1 MKIKLLLLA
10 ISNIFMLNIVHLF
23 DLLGMKRTVKIIVDK
38 ATQNT
43 NYIESIIGG
52 NNNE

>member
-1 MKIKLLLLA
+1 MKVKLILLA
-10 ISNIFMLNIVHLF
+10 ISNIFMLNIAHLL
-23 DLLGMKRTVKIIVDK
+23 DLLGMKSLVKNIVDK

>member
-1 MKIKLLLLA
+1 MKIKLLLLG
-10 ISNIFMLNIVHLF
+10 ISNIFMLNIAYLF
-23 DLLGMKRTVKIIVDK
+23 DLLGMKSIVKIIVDK

-52 NNNE
+52 IK

>member
-1 MKIKLLLLA
+1 MKIKLLLLS
-10 ISNIFMLNIVHLF
+10 ISNIFMLNIAHLL
-23 DLLGMKRTVKIIVDK
+23 DLLGMKRTVKIIVNK
-38 ATQNT
+38 AIQNT

>member
-1 MKIKLLLLA
+1 MKTKLILLA
-10 ISNIFMLNIVHLF
+10 ISNIFMLNISYLL
-23 DLLGMKRTVKIIVDK
+23 DLLGMKSLVKIIVNK

-52 NNNE
+52 NRNE

>member
-1 MKIKLLLLA
+1 MKVKLILLA
-10 ISNIFMLNIVHLF
+10 FSNILMLNIAYLF
-23 DLLGMKRTVKIIVDK
+23 DLLGMKSLVKIIVNK

>member
-10 ISNIFMLNIVHLF
+10 ISNIFILNIANVF
-23 DLLGMKRTVKIIVDK
+23 GLLGMKSIVKIIVDK

-43 NYIESIIGG
+43 IYIESIIGG
-52 NNNE
+52 NK